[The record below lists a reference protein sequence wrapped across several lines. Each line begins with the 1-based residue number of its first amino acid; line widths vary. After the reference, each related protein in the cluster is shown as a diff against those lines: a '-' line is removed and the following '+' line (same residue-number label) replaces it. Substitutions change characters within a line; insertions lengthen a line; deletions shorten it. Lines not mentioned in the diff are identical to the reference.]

1 MQTSAEPTGGMRL
14 REFGDGGEEL
24 DENDLWDTMDG
35 HDADDVSATSDDDDE
50 GVALEAADEDAREG
64 AREDAREGARE
75 DAREVARAV
84 PSSVPTTYGSL
95 PAWKSSLPRPIIHA
109 AASPSARASA
119 GPLRDAD
126 DVSSSLGVPEPPPGF
141 VPPHI
146 YASTYSTYSSTSGAG
161 YMDTFLN
168 GQLNNGEGG
177 IGSVVSGR
185 GHTLKGRDALKMR
198 TAVMRQTG
206 FLEREPTTPGAV
218 APPARTKTPESVR
231 GFVTREDPTKE

>member
-1 MQTSAEPTGGMRL
+1 MTRTTTSR
-14 REFGDGGEEL
+14 RE
-24 DENDLWDTMDG
+24 
-35 HDADDVSATSDDDDE
+35 
-50 GVALEAADEDAREG
+50 
-64 AREDAREGARE
+64 
-75 DAREVARAV
+75 ARARTRARSV
-84 PSSVPTTYGSL
+84 PSVPATYGSF

-146 YASTYSTYSSTSGAG
+146 YASTYSTHSSTSGAG

>member
-1 MQTSAEPTGGMRL
+1 MMRTSAEPTGGMRL
-14 REFGDGGEEL
+14 REVGDGGEEL

-35 HDADDVSATSDDDDE
+35 PDADDVSTSDDDD
-50 GVALEAADEDAREG
+50 DEEED
-64 AREDAREGARE
+64 AREDAREDASSDARE
-75 DAREVARAV
+75 DALPV
-84 PSSVPTTYGSL
+84 PSSVPATYGSL
-95 PAWKSSLPRPIIHA
+95 PGWKSSLPRPIIHA
-109 AASPSARASA
+109 AASPSARPSA

-126 DVSSSLGVPEPPPGF
+126 DVASSLEPPPGF
-141 VPPHI
+141 VPPHV